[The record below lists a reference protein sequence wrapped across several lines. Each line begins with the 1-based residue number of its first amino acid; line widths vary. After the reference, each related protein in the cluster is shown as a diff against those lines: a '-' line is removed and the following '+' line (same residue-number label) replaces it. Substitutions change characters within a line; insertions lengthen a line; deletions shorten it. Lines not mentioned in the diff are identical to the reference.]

1 MNQVKIER
9 VNSLLEKE
17 ISTILMMEVKDPDI
31 RFVTVTKVST
41 TNDLS
46 YAKVYVTVMRD
57 DKKEETLK
65 ALKDAKGFIRKEL
78 MDRVELRHI
87 PELQFVYDDSIAYGQ
102 KIESIIDELHEEEI
116 IDDDDLEII
125 QNEFSS
131 NYSKD
136 DDLER

>member
-1 MNQVKIER
+1 MEVIMNQVKIER

-102 KIESIIDELHEEEI
+102 KIESIIDELHEEEKK
-116 IDDDDLEII
+116 DES
-125 QNEFSS
+125 NE
-131 NYSKD
+131 
-136 DDLER
+136 

>member
-1 MNQVKIER
+1 MEVSMNQVKIER

-102 KIESIIDELHEEEI
+102 KIESIIDELHEEEKK
-116 IDDDDLEII
+116 DES
-125 QNEFSS
+125 NE
-131 NYSKD
+131 
-136 DDLER
+136 

>member
-17 ISTILMMEVKDPDI
+17 ISTILMMKVKDPDI

-46 YAKVYVTVMRD
+46 YAKVYITVMRD

-102 KIESIIDELHEEEI
+102 KIESIIDELHEEENK
-116 IDDDDLEII
+116 
-125 QNEFSS
+125 NE
-131 NYSKD
+131 
-136 DDLER
+136 

>member
-31 RFVTVTKVST
+31 RFVTVTKVNT

-46 YAKVYVTVMRD
+46 YAKVYVTVLKD

-65 ALKDAKGFIRKEL
+65 ALKEAKGFIRKEL
-78 MDRVELRHI
+78 MNRVELRYV

-102 KIESIIDELHEEEI
+102 KIESIIDELHEEEK
-116 IDDDDLEII
+116 DNRTDLI
-125 QNEFSS
+125 NL
-131 NYSKD
+131 YTK
-136 DDLER
+136 